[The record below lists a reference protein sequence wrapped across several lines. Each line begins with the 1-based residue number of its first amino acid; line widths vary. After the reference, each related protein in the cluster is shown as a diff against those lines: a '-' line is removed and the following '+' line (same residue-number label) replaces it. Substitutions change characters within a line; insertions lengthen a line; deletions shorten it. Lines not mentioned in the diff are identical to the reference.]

1 MGWRARTQLLGSP
14 SPRFIQSDETCSPSI
29 PIQVFELAPAF
40 VLQLCICPLYLG
52 EGGSN
57 PSLPCPRSSQSRSP
71 GCGSPI
77 LWAAPPSPSQ
87 RAPANSSVSSSLSA
101 HHCLPPPSALCISV
115 STNRQGLR
123 NKVQIF
129 QMRLWTTI
137 LLAAIAVLPASLAA
151 TNNRTK
157 RQFLGFFA
165 IFCSLKQFILMSQA
179 SVGRTLRP
187 SLLPDPGKYIFH
199 ILQKFYC
206 ISHFTY
212 QPESVDEQAGHL

>member
-1 MGWRARTQLLGSP
+1 MPSLSWGRGIKSKPAVPQKLPESLPGLRKPNIMGSP
-14 SPRFIQSDETCSPSI
+14 
-29 PIQVFELAPAF
+29 
-40 VLQLCICPLYLG
+40 PL
-52 EGGSN
+52 
-57 PSLPCPRSSQSRSP
+57 
-71 GCGSPI
+71 
-77 LWAAPPSPSQ
+77 PSQ

-187 SLLPDPGKYIFH
+187 SLLPDPGKYTFH
-199 ILQKFYC
+199 ILQKFYF

-212 QPESVDEQAGHL
+212 QSESVDEQAGHL

>member
-77 LWAAPPSPSQ
+77 LWAAPP
-87 RAPANSSVSSSLSA
+87 
-101 HHCLPPPSALCISV
+101 LPPPSAPQPIRLFPPPCRLTTAFRPPPLSASV
-115 STNRQGLR
+115 SQQTDRDCVTKSKSFRCDCGRRFCWRPSPSCRPPSLPP
-123 NKVQIF
+123 
-129 QMRLWTTI
+129 TTGQRGNFW
-137 LLAAIAVLPASLAA
+137 ASLPSFAA
-151 TNNRTK
+151 
-157 RQFLGFFA
+157 
-165 IFCSLKQFILMSQA
+165 
-179 SVGRTLRP
+179 
-187 SLLPDPGKYIFH
+187 
-199 ILQKFYC
+199 
-206 ISHFTY
+206 
-212 QPESVDEQAGHL
+212 